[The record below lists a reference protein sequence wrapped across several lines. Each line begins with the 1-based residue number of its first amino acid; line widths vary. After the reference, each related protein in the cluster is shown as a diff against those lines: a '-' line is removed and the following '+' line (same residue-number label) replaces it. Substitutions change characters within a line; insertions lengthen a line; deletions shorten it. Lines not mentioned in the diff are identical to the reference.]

1 MTRQAPLALCNPS
14 HKSGR
19 HVQLAS
25 ICCPAA
31 AAVAPSAA
39 QSIQQSIPESAALS
53 DNVTLLNSTKQATF
67 MKIDFILYDKRE
79 YETEH

>member
-1 MTRQAPLALCNPS
+1 MTRQALLALCNPS

-31 AAVAPSAA
+31 AASAA

-67 MKIDFILYDKRE
+67 LKIDLIFYDKCE
-79 YETEH
+79 HETEH

>member
-1 MTRQAPLALCNPS
+1 MTRQALLALCNPS

-31 AAVAPSAA
+31 AAPSAA

-53 DNVTLLNSTKQATF
+53 DNATLLNSTKQATF